1 MNDSMKRSIPTMQS
15 LLCFESAAKLGNYSH
30 AANELFLTQSAV
42 SRQIQQLE
50 SFLKVTLFTRTQHGV
65 ELTTA
70 GHEYYKNIK
79 PLLMALEQSSL
90 DISSHQGNGGTLK
103 LGVVPTFA
111 TRWLVPKI
119 SDFHQKYPNIN
130 IQMETYTKPFLLSEY
145 NVDAAIIASTPQ
157 QIEQWAG
164 IKSYCLMQEDLIV
177 VCSPKLFKQFFP
189 KHKNYDLQANQLEKF
204 PLLQQTTRPSIWQE
218 FFQNLNIHH
227 HNPYKGQKHELFSM
241 LSEAAIHSIGI
252 ALLPKMLIEYE
263 LKNKL
268 LIQISNFTYE
278 SSRHYYFIHSSKNES
293 IYVKEFFNWL
303 KNQMTH

>member
-1 MNDSMKRSIPTMQS
+1 MRRTIPTIQS

-30 AANELFLTQSAV
+30 AANALFLTQSAV

-50 SFLKVTLFTRTQHGV
+50 SLLNVTLFTRTQRGV

-79 PLLMALEQSSL
+79 PLLIALEQSSL

-111 TRWLVPKI
+111 TRWLVPRI
-119 SDFHQKYPNIN
+119 SDFHLKHPNIN
-130 IQMETYTKPFLLSEY
+130 LQMETNTKPFLFSEY
-145 NVDAAIIASTPQ
+145 NFDAAIIASTPQ

-164 IKSYCLMQEDLIV
+164 IKSYYLMQEDLIV
-177 VCSPKLFKQFFP
+177 VCSPTLFKRIFPNQNANSLKPEQFE
-189 KHKNYDLQANQLEKF
+189 HF

-218 FFQNLNIHH
+218 FFQHLNFHH

-241 LSEAAIHSIGI
+241 LSEAAIHSMGI
-252 ALLPKMLIEYE
+252 ALLPKMLIEHE
-263 LKNKL
+263 LKNGL
-268 LIQISNFTYE
+268 LIQISDFTYE
-278 SSRHYYFIHSSKNES
+278 SSRDYYFIHSSKNES
-293 IYVKEFFNWL
+293 IYIIEFLNWL
-303 KNQMTH
+303 KTQIKI